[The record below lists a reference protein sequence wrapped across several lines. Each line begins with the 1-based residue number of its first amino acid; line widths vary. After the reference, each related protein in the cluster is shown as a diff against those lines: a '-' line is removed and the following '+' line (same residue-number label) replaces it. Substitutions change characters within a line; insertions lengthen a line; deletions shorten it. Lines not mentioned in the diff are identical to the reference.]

1 MNIVYFF
8 TFGYSLNTWKNS
20 GQLDR
25 ELEHFEFWKKINPDI
40 NLTVVTYGEENDL
53 TLVKNEFIE
62 VIPIYKYVKFSKFKI
77 INLIKSFFI
86 ITILKNI
93 MQGESYD
100 LVIQNQLLGSW
111 VSYQFKKLK
120 KIPLIIRTGY
130 DMYEF
135 SKNENK
141 SYVKQFFYRLITEK
155 SLKYADLYTVTSEC
169 DKNFLIEQFGEI
181 KSSKI
186 EIRKNWVSSSNV
198 KKLNLFEER
207 YSKKI
212 VCVGRIED
220 QKNYKTIVNALKD
233 TDFTVDI
240 FGEGTEKNEITKLA
254 KKQNVQIKFKG
265 ILNNNELKELL
276 TNYKYFLTASKF
288 EGNPKSVL
296 EAMSAGCLVIA
307 SDIKNHKEFLN
318 NENSILFQDTNSLNK
333 ILKNLNKNQYDFNKI
348 IENSLQT
355 IRENYAIENIAKL
368 ELNDIEKLLYSP

>member
-40 NLTVVTYGEENDL
+40 KITVVTYGEENDL

-93 MQGESYD
+93 IQGESYD

-141 SYVKQFFYRLITEK
+141 SYAKQFFYRLITKK

-181 KSSKI
+181 ESSKI
-186 EIRKNWVSSSNV
+186 EIRKNWVSLNNAN
-198 KKLNLFEER
+198 KLNSLEER

-220 QKNYKTIVNALKD
+220 QKNYKTIINALKD

-265 ILNNNELKELL
+265 ILDNNKLKELL

-296 EAMSAGCLVIA
+296 EAMSAGCLIIA

-333 ILKNLNKNQYDFNKI
+333 ILKNLDKNRYDFKKI
-348 IENSLQT
+348 TENSLQT

>member
-1 MNIVYFF
+1 MNIIYFF
-8 TFGYSLNTWKNS
+8 TFGYSLNTWKDS

-25 ELEHFEFWKKINPDI
+25 ELDHFKFWQKINPEI
-40 NLTVVTYGEENDL
+40 NLTIITYGEENDS
-53 TLVKNEFIE
+53 TFINNEFIK
-62 VIPIYKYVKFSKFKI
+62 VIPVYKYIKFSKFKI
-77 INLIKSFFI
+77 INLLKSFFI
-86 ITILKNI
+86 IKTLKRI
-93 MQGESYD
+93 THGQSYD

-141 SYVKQFFYRLITEK
+141 SIAKQFFYKIITKK
-155 SLKYADLYTVTSEC
+155 SLKHADLYTVTSEC
-169 DKNFLIEQFGEI
+169 DKNFLIEQFGKI
-181 KSSKI
+181 NSPKI
-186 EIRKNWVSSSNV
+186 EIRKNWVSLKNF
-198 KKLNLFEER
+198 KKLKSFEER

-220 QKNYKTIVNALKD
+220 QKNYKTIVSALGG
-233 TDFTVDI
+233 TDFTIDI

-254 KKQNVQIKFKG
+254 KKQNVEIKFKG
-265 ILNNNELKELL
+265 IINNNELKKLL
-276 TNYKYFLTASKF
+276 TNYKYYLTASKF

-318 NENSILFQDTNSLNK
+318 NENSILFRDITSLNE
-333 ILKNLNKNQYDFNKI
+333 ILKNLDKNQYDFKNL

-355 IRENYAIENIAKL
+355 VKNNYSLENIAKL
-368 ELNDIEKLLYSP
+368 ELKDIEKLLSTP

>member
-1 MNIVYFF
+1 MNIIYFF
-8 TFGYSLNTWKNS
+8 TFGYSLNTWKDS

-25 ELEHFEFWKKINPDI
+25 ELDHFKFWQKINPEI
-40 NLTVVTYGEENDL
+40 KLTIVTYGEENDSSL
-53 TLVKNEFIE
+53 INNEFIK
-62 VIPIYKYVKFSKFKI
+62 VIPVYKYIKFSKFKI
-77 INLIKSFFI
+77 INLLKSFFI
-86 ITILKNI
+86 IKTLKRI
-93 MQGESYD
+93 THGQSYD

-141 SYVKQFFYRLITEK
+141 SFAKQFFYRIVTKK
-155 SLKYADLYTVTSEC
+155 SLQHADLYTVTSEC
-169 DKNFLIEQFGEI
+169 DKNFLIEQFGKI
-181 KSSKI
+181 NSPKI
-186 EIRKNWVSSSNV
+186 EIRKNWVSLNNF
-198 KKLNLFEER
+198 KKLKSFEER

-220 QKNYKTIVNALKD
+220 QKNYKTIVSALGG
-233 TDFTVDI
+233 TDFTIDI
-240 FGEGTEKNEITKLA
+240 FGDGTEKYEITKLA
-254 KKQNVQIKFKG
+254 KKQNVEIKFKG
-265 ILNNNELKELL
+265 IINNNELKKLL
-276 TNYKYFLTASKF
+276 TNYKYYLTASKF

-318 NENSILFQDTNSLNK
+318 NENSILFRDITSLNE
-333 ILKNLNKNQYDFNKI
+333 ILKNLDKNQYDFKNL

-355 IRENYAIENIAKL
+355 VKNNYSLENIAKL
-368 ELNDIEKLLYSP
+368 ELKDIEKLLSTP

>member
-141 SYVKQFFYRLITEK
+141 SYVKQFFYRLITKK